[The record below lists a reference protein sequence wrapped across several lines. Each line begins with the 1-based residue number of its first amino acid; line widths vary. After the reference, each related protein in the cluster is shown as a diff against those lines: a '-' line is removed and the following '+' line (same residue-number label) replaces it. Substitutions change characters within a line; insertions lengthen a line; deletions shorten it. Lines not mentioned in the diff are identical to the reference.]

1 MSNTTVPVLNMSV
14 IDAAVEPAPIPAD
27 DIVDGTP
34 QASVAI
40 LWRNA
45 EGTLF
50 NGVWHCT
57 PGTFYLDHADETVAL
72 IDGRATVTPTG
83 GAPTELRA
91 GDTAFFA
98 DGTRVLWQIHETVRK
113 AFHNHDPARRLLSAP

>member
-1 MSNTTVPVLNMSV
+1 MSDTTAPVLNMSV
-14 IDAAVEPAPIPAD
+14 IDASVEPAPIPAD
-27 DIVDGTP
+27 DIVDGAP

-83 GAPTELRA
+83 GEPIELRA

-113 AFHNHDPARRLLSAP
+113 AFHNHDPARRLLPAS